1 MESSGI
7 TSNRIES
14 YHATLKAIR
23 VKWVLLIE
31 DDKDEDDDED
41 DDEDVDVFFSANSG
55 RHDPTCNAQ
64 AGPSLPRN
72 NGCDKPRNN
81 GCDKPRHNS

>member
-23 VKWVLLIE
+23 VKWLLLIE

-41 DDEDVDVFFSANSG
+41 VDEDDDVFFLRS
-55 RHDPTCNAQ
+55 Q
-64 AGPSLPRN
+64 AVKMLHAMHKD
-72 NGCDKPRNN
+72 C
-81 GCDKPRHNS
+81 

>member
-41 DDEDVDVFFSANSG
+41 VDEDDDVFFCEGKRRIRAAPTYA
-55 RHDPTCNAQ
+55 RHLKAAPQ
-64 AGPSLPRN
+64 QRMKPHN
-72 NGCDKPRNN
+72 NG
-81 GCDKPRHNS
+81 

>member
-31 DDKDEDDDED
+31 YDKDEDDDED
-41 DDEDVDVFFSANSG
+41 VDEDDDGLFL
-55 RHDPTCNAQ
+55 RMQ
-64 AGPSLPRN
+64 AE
-72 NGCDKPRNN
+72 
-81 GCDKPRHNS
+81 